1 LKELLKS
8 LGIHENNYGACVGV
22 GNWLTTTNAGVLN
35 SNVIGQIKGSAV
47 QFVDGDL
54 PFSAW
59 ILVVMIILSGY
70 NAMKDRDK
78 NLPVSKDVA

>member
-1 LKELLKS
+1 MLFRS
-8 LGIHENNYGACVGV
+8 
-22 GNWLTTTNAGVLN
+22 
-35 SNVIGQIKGSAV
+35 KGSAV